1 MTNKTDEQRAFSQEV
16 AQRFGLVP
24 NFFVSARDAPDV
36 TAKLWEFAKA
46 AYLDTPIPSLFKERL
61 FVYLSR
67 FCAVR
72 YCITRHCAFLLGY
85 GHAAGDPAA
94 RAQTVAQAIR
104 LLKTLPPWRRE
115 FDVVLD
121 GLESEP
127 MPGSWPEPDSQL
139 EDWIFAAATVVFVE
153 PARSERARRALR
165 QALGGERFEML
176 MGLLAFIRTVHYWTL
191 LHPEIEFEDDV
202 QAMLRLDEELARL
215 LLDDPEAARCDMGV
229 RLFAELE
236 ELRDLNERR
245 ELERANRELERRA
258 RQQEMLLKE
267 VNHRVKNSLQ
277 IVSSVLHLQ
286 TTLVEGP
293 AADAL
298 HSAAARVQAIAAVH
312 ERLYQDDDVHTVALE
327 PFLRG
332 LCDEIGR
339 AFACSEGILVDAP
352 GVEVPTDFAVP
363 LALIV
368 NELVTNAIKHVGP
381 PCRIIL
387 QADPAGP
394 LKLTVADTGSG
405 PPSPSHPRGLG
416 SRIID
421 AYARQ
426 LGATLETKR
435 GDEGY
440 TVTLSVPLAK
450 KAATDE
456 CVDRRGR
463 GADRHAP

>member
-1 MTNKTDEQRAFSQEV
+1 MLDDHKTDEQRAFSQEV
-16 AQRFGLVP
+16 AQRFGLIP
-24 NFFVSARDAPDV
+24 NFFLSATDAPDV

-67 FCAVR
+67 FCPVR

-104 LLKTLPPWRRE
+104 LLKTLPPWRRD
-115 FDVVLD
+115 FDAVLD
-121 GLESEP
+121 GLESAQVAA
-127 MPGSWPEPDSQL
+127 SWPEPDSQL
-139 EDWIFAAATVVFVE
+139 ENWIFAAATVLFVE

-165 QALGGERFEML
+165 QALGGKRFEML
-176 MGLLAFIRTVHYWTL
+176 MGLLAFIRTAHYWTL
-191 LHPEIEFEDDV
+191 LHPELELEDDV
-202 QAMLRLDEELARL
+202 QAMLGLDEELTRL
-215 LLDDPEAARCDMGV
+215 LLEDPEAAQCDMGV

-286 TTLVEGP
+286 TTLVEGRA

-298 HSAAARVQAIAAVH
+298 RSAAARVQAIAAVH

-327 PFLRG
+327 TFLRG

-339 AFACSEGILVDAP
+339 AYACSEGILVDAP

-368 NELVTNAIKHVGP
+368 NELVTNAIKYVGP

-387 QADPAGP
+387 QADPDGP

-426 LGATLETKR
+426 LGATLETKH

-440 TVTLSVPLAK
+440 TVTLSVPLAQK
-450 KAATDE
+450 Q
-456 CVDRRGR
+456 
-463 GADRHAP
+463 

>member
-1 MTNKTDEQRAFSQEV
+1 MANQKSARPTFPDEV
-16 AQRFGLVP
+16 AHRFGLVP
-24 NFFVSARDAPDV
+24 NFFLSARDAPEV

-46 AYLDTPIPSLFKERL
+46 AYFDTPIPSLFKERL

-67 FCAVR
+67 FCEVR

-115 FDVVLD
+115 FDAVLD
-121 GLESEP
+121 GLESAP
-127 MPGSWPEPDSQL
+127 VAGSWPEPDSQL

-176 MGLLAFIRTVHYWTL
+176 IGLLAFIRTAHYWTL
-191 LHPEIEFEDDV
+191 LHPEIELEDDV

-215 LLDDPEAARCDMGV
+215 LLDDPEAARCDMGM

-258 RQQEMLLKE
+258 RAAGDAAEGGQPPRQEQPADCLE
-267 VNHRVKNSLQ
+267 HP
-277 IVSSVLHLQ
+277 SSADDA
-286 TTLVEGP
+286 GGRRP

-298 HSAAARVQAIAAVH
+298 RSAAARVQAIAAVH

-327 PFLRG
+327 TFLRG

-368 NELVTNAIKHVGP
+368 NELVTNADQA
-381 PCRIIL
+381 CRPAMPVIL
-387 QADPAGP
+387 RAEPDGQLRLTCAATPARVRRHRRFPQAWGRA
-394 LKLTVADTGSG
+394 S
-405 PPSPSHPRGLG
+405 S
-416 SRIID
+416 
-421 AYARQ
+421 
-426 LGATLETKR
+426 
-435 GDEGY
+435 
-440 TVTLSVPLAK
+440 TLSRGSSARRWK
-450 KAATDE
+450 QSRERAATPSRCRYRWPQSCD
-456 CVDRRGR
+456 G
-463 GADRHAP
+463 